1 MISPEFPDNE
11 LDRLNAVKNYG
22 LLDTL
27 PESELDDITQL
38 IAHICEVPISLI
50 TILDTEKNLLKSRY
64 GLDIHESPRS
74 ISFCGHAIL
83 SDEDIF
89 IIEDARKSEIFH
101 DNPLVKEFKAIFYAG
116 VPIRDCKGHALGT
129 LCVYDHKPRVLNK
142 HQINSLK
149 IISKQ
154 VMNLF
159 DLRKNNKKLASATK
173 HLETQNKFLE
183 KFSGQVSHDL
193 KSPLA
198 NISSL
203 TDFLKHENEDKLTED
218 SKEYLDLINESA
230 TSLRQYIDGALK
242 HYKASNSVENVSEDV
257 SLKSIYNHITSI
269 QNLKKRNFVLVTN
282 AKLKQVKKSALTQIL
297 HNLVDN
303 AFKYNNNRNPKVVL
317 DFEETTSHYHF
328 SVNDNG
334 MGIKEEDIKK
344 IFGLFSVS
352 NLKDVFGNNASGIG
366 LFTVKSMVKALGGDI
381 SLTSQVNVGS
391 TFKFY
396 IKK

>member
-1 MISPEFPDNE
+1 
-11 LDRLNAVKNYG
+11 
-22 LLDTL
+22 
-27 PESELDDITQL
+27 
-38 IAHICEVPISLI
+38 
-50 TILDTEKNLLKSRY
+50 
-64 GLDIHESPRS
+64 
-74 ISFCGHAIL
+74 
-83 SDEDIF
+83 
-89 IIEDARKSEIFH
+89 
-101 DNPLVKEFKAIFYAG
+101 
-116 VPIRDCKGHALGT
+116 
-129 LCVYDHKPRVLNK
+129 
-142 HQINSLK
+142 
-149 IISKQ
+149 
-154 VMNLF
+154 MNLF

-203 TDFLKHENEDKLTED
+203 TDFLKYENEDKLTED

-381 SLTSQVNVGS
+381 TLTSQVNVGS